1 MRYAEHKKAN
11 KILVEIIG
19 NPDQY
24 YIVHYSCESF
34 YDITDGRTP
43 RITSIAIRNFDTAQ
57 TDSFSIHKV
66 AEKSKIGISQI
77 ENNYDELEKSMLI
90 SYFDFLEKHQR
101 CKFLH
106 WNMRDINYGF
116 KAIEHRY
123 EVLADNIPFKLADEQ
138 KIDVARL
145 FVAKYGVKYI
155 GHPRL
160 EKLLE
165 KNRIEPKDFL
175 QGQKEATAFV
185 NKEYIKLHQSTL
197 RKVDTIADLVTRA
210 ANNSLETN
218 SKWWDIYG
226 FSINGILEF
235 LRSRWWGQFV
245 LCLLSIILGI
255 VIGKLL
261 GV

>member
-1 MRYAEHKKAN
+1 MRYSDHKKAQN
-11 KILVEIIG
+11 ILEDIQ
-19 NPDQY
+19 NNSDQY
-24 YIVHYSCESF
+24 YIIHYSCESF

-43 RITSIAIRNFDTAQ
+43 RITSIAIRNFETAQ
-57 TDSFSIHKV
+57 TDSFSIHKI
-66 AEKSKIGISQI
+66 AEKNRIIFSDI
-77 ENNYDELEKSMLI
+77 ESTYDKLEESMLGA
-90 SYFDFLEKHQR
+90 YLDFLEKHHK

-123 EVLADNIPFKLADEQ
+123 EVLTGDTPFKLPDEQ

-145 FVAKYGVKYI
+145 FITKYGAGYI

-160 EKLLE
+160 ETILV
-165 KNRIEPKDFL
+165 KNNIEPKDFL
-175 QGQKEATAFV
+175 HGQQEAEAFV

-197 RKVDTIADLVTRA
+197 SKVNAMANLISRA
-210 ANNSLETN
+210 ANNALITN

-235 LRSRWWGQFV
+235 LRSRWWGQLL

-255 VIGKLL
+255 AIGKII